1 MRNPILLLGVGGLG
15 SRLAPRIANEL
26 GCACSIVTDGT
37 EQNQSILTVETT
49 GALTAE
55 ETIDAA
61 IQRLNSK
68 VKGFTDAV
76 TSLQVPGTT

>member
-1 MRNPILLLGVGGLG
+1 MPDLDWEALMRSGRPTT
-15 SRLAPRIANEL
+15 
-26 GCACSIVTDGT
+26 CSIVTDGT

-76 TSLQVPGTT
+76 TSLQVPGTA

>member
-1 MRNPILLLGVGGLG
+1 MAADYMLNR
-15 SRLAPRIANEL
+15 
-26 GCACSIVTDGT
+26 T

-61 IQRLNSK
+61 IQRLISK
-68 VKGFTDAV
+68 VKGFTDTVA
-76 TSLQVPGTT
+76 SLHVPSKT